1 MTTTKNTRTTKPKTT
16 PAKRSAA
23 PKSAPKTVQV
33 TKKIELAANSLVSE
47 ILEAVVQERT
57 KAQKINL
64 LQTYGG
70 DFLKALFIWNYD
82 ESVISMIPAGEVPY
96 QPLSEE
102 AAPDPK
108 KGIPGRTTIRNE
120 WTRFYHFVKG
130 GNDAMNKI
138 KRESM
143 FINLLE
149 SLHPKEAEIICLVK
163 DKNLQSK
170 YNISKEVIS
179 EAYPDITW
187 GGRS

>member
-1 MTTTKNTRTTKPKTT
+1 MTTTKNTKTT
-16 PAKRSAA
+16 RTRTASPKRSTTS
-23 PKSAPKTVQV
+23 KPKTVQV
-33 TKKIELAANSLVSE
+33 TKKIDLTHNSLVNE
-47 ILEAVVQERT
+47 ILDSVVQERT
-57 KAQKINL
+57 RAQKINV

-82 ESVISMIPAGEVPY
+82 ESVVSMIPAGEVPY

-102 AAPDPK
+102 SAPDPK

-120 WTRFYHFVKG
+120 WTKFYHFVKG
-130 GNDAMNKI
+130 GNDGMNKI

-149 SLHPKEAEIICLVK
+149 SLHPKESEIICLVK

-170 YNISKEVIS
+170 YNVAKDLVS